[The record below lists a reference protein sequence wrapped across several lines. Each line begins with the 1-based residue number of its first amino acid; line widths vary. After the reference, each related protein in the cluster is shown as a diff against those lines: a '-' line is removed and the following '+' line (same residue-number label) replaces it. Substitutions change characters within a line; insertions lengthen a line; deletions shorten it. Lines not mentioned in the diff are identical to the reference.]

1 MMHYIGLLFHHV
13 FKFINA
19 TWYEGTK
26 NLPPTGRKIAF
37 YVVILLIIAFFWL
50 IRRGQTGLSKKQKML
65 EYKTQKDLES
75 RARRNARLA
84 KQSVRDE
91 DRQAIRQ
98 RKEDAQYDKLS
109 NYDQEGYGKFGFKG
123 GIDASDDD
131 SYDYDDSED
140 YNEGDEA
147 YGYDYENGNTD
158 DDEENEKRGGI
169 AGIIDQIKNVFGK
182 IIDRF
187 RR

>member
-1 MMHYIGLLFHHV
+1 MMHYIELLFQRV
-13 FKFINA
+13 FKLINSG
-19 TWYEGTK
+19 WYEGTK

-37 YVVILLIIAFFWL
+37 YVVIILIVAFFWL
-50 IRRGQTGLSKKQKML
+50 IRRGQTGLAKKQKML

-84 KQSVRDE
+84 KQSLRDE
-91 DRQAIRQ
+91 DAKNRRRQ
-98 RKEDAQYDKLS
+98 KEDAELRKLS
-109 NYDQEGYGKFGFKG
+109 IYDQEGYGKFGFKD

-131 SYDYDDSED
+131 SYDYDDSVDYSKED
-140 YNEGDEA
+140 EE
-147 YGYDYENGNTD
+147 YGNNYTD
-158 DDEENEKRGGI
+158 DDEGYEERGGI
-169 AGIIDQIKNVFGK
+169 IDRIKGIFGG

>member
-1 MMHYIGLLFHHV
+1 MHYIELLFQRV
-13 FKFINA
+13 FKLINSG
-19 TWYEGTK
+19 WYEGTK

-37 YVVILLIIAFFWL
+37 YVVIILIVAFFWL
-50 IRRGQTGLSKKQKML
+50 IRRGQTGLAKKQKML

-84 KQSVRDE
+84 KQSLRDE
-91 DRQAIRQ
+91 DAKNRRRQ
-98 RKEDAQYDKLS
+98 KEDAELRKLS
-109 NYDQEGYGKFGFKG
+109 IYDQEGYGKFGFKD

-131 SYDYDDSED
+131 SYDYDDSVDYSKED
-140 YNEGDEA
+140 EE
-147 YGYDYENGNTD
+147 YGNNYTD
-158 DDEENEKRGGI
+158 DDEGYEERGGI
-169 AGIIDQIKNVFGK
+169 IDRIKGIFGG

>member
-1 MMHYIGLLFHHV
+1 MHYIGLLFHHV
-13 FKFINA
+13 TKFIST

-26 NLPPTGRKIAF
+26 NLPPTGRKIVF
-37 YVVILLIIAFFWL
+37 YVVIFLIIAFFWL
-50 IRRGQTGLSKKQKML
+50 IRRGQTGLAKKQKML

-91 DRQAIRQ
+91 DLRAIRQ
-98 RKEDAQYDKLS
+98 RKENAQDDKLS
-109 NYDQEGYGKFGFKG
+109 NYDKEGYGRFGFKD
-123 GIDASDDD
+123 GIDVSDDD
-131 SYDYDDSED
+131 SYDYDDSVDYSKED
-140 YNEGDEA
+140 EE
-147 YGYDYENGNTD
+147 YGNNYTD
-158 DDEENEKRGGI
+158 DDEGYEERG
-169 AGIIDQIKNVFGK
+169 GIIDQIKNIFSE

>member
-1 MMHYIGLLFHHV
+1 MHYIGLLFHHV
-13 FKFINA
+13 TKFIST

-37 YVVILLIIAFFWL
+37 YVVIFLIIAFFWL
-50 IRRGQTGLSKKQKML
+50 IRRGQTGLAKKQKML

-91 DRQAIRQ
+91 ERQAIRQ
-98 RKEDAQYDKLS
+98 RKEDTQDNKLS
-109 NYDQEGYGKFGFKG
+109 NYDKEGYGRFGFKD
-123 GIDASDDD
+123 GIDVSDDD
-131 SYDYDDSED
+131 SYDYDDSVDYSKED
-140 YNEGDEA
+140 EE
-147 YGYDYENGNTD
+147 YGNNYTD
-158 DDEENEKRGGI
+158 DDESYEERGGI
-169 AGIIDQIKNVFGK
+169 IDRIKGIFGG

>member
-1 MMHYIGLLFHHV
+1 MMHYIELLFQRV
-13 FKFINA
+13 FKLINA
-19 TWYEGTK
+19 GWYEGTK

-37 YVVILLIIAFFWL
+37 YVVIILIVAFFWL
-50 IRRGQTGLSKKQKML
+50 IRRGQTGLAKKQKML

-84 KQSVRDE
+84 KQSLRDE
-91 DRQAIRQ
+91 DAKNRRRQ
-98 RKEDAQYDKLS
+98 KEDAELRKLS
-109 NYDQEGYGKFGFKG
+109 DYDREGYGKFGFKD

-131 SYDYDDSED
+131 SYDYDDSGDYSED
-140 YNEGDEA
+140 DA
-147 YGYDYENGNTD
+147 SYGNNYTD
-158 DDEENEKRGGI
+158 DDESYEERGGI
-169 AGIIDQIKNVFGK
+169 IDRIKGIFGG

>member
-1 MMHYIGLLFHHV
+1 MMHYIVLLFHHV
-13 FKFINA
+13 FKFINT

-37 YVVILLIIAFFWL
+37 YVVIILIVAFFWL
-50 IRRGQTGLSKKQKML
+50 IRRGQTGLAKKQKML

-91 DRQAIRQ
+91 ERQAIRQ
-98 RKEDAQYDKLS
+98 RKEDAQDDKLS
-109 NYDQEGYGKFGFKG
+109 DYDKEGYGRFGFKD
-123 GIDASDDD
+123 GIDVSDDD
-131 SYDYDDSED
+131 SYDYDDSVDYSKED
-140 YNEGDEA
+140 EE
-147 YGYDYENGNTD
+147 YGYEYENSD
-158 DDEENEKRGGI
+158 DDEENEEHGGI
-169 AGIIDQIKNVFGK
+169 AGIIDRIKGIFGG

>member
-1 MMHYIGLLFHHV
+1 MMHYIELLFQRV
-13 FKFINA
+13 FKLINA
-19 TWYEGTK
+19 GWYEGTK

-37 YVVILLIIAFFWL
+37 YVVIILIVAFFWL
-50 IRRGQTGLSKKQKML
+50 IRRGQTGLAKKQKML

-91 DRQAIRQ
+91 ERQAIRQ
-98 RKEDAQYDKLS
+98 RKEDAQDDKLS
-109 NYDQEGYGKFGFKG
+109 NYDKEGYGRFGFKD

-131 SYDYDDSED
+131 SYDYDDSVDYSKED
-140 YNEGDEA
+140 EE
-147 YGYDYENGNTD
+147 YGYEYENSD
-158 DDEENEKRGGI
+158 DDEDEQRGGI
-169 AGIIDQIKNVFGK
+169 AGIIDRIKGIFGR